1 MQEVLRNN
9 SRRRNNSAKCLYIGD
24 KNGRIYHSLY
34 DIFRHARPRHDGG
47 ALSNCKM
54 LPASHA
60 AQPPPACRKPGGML
74 LFNKKFL

>member
-9 SRRRNNSAKCLYIGD
+9 SRQRNNSAKCLYIGD
-24 KNGRIYHSLY
+24 KNGRIYHRLY

-54 LPASHA
+54 LPVPHA
-60 AQPPPACRKPGGML
+60 AHPLSACRKPGEML
-74 LFNKKFL
+74 FFNKKSH